1 MSHPRATTRT
11 SSVLLI
17 LVLALLATALTI
29 PFIVGGQK
37 IPFNDRL
44 TRKMEEEQS
53 DLLFIGNSMME
64 SRIDGGY
71 IFEATGLKPFLLD
84 AGKVMA
90 GPSMVGTWYLWLKN
104 LVAPAKVKFKKVFI
118 FFVDE
123 QLTATEFWLDTHDTK
138 GVEAILTLH
147 EPEFDRLVRH
157 KNGSWYGT
165 IKEYIHRFY
174 ARSGVQEPFRQRFSS
189 LLMGL
194 VGGSSAEQTKG
205 EINSYLK
212 TAGRRPA
219 FDVIHDTDFHPRD
232 VPATTTEEFS
242 EALTKSFLAPIVK
255 VAKDNNIPLC
265 FFRIKRS
272 PLQRR
277 ENDPKFQEYLRSLVA
292 FFKAH
297 EVCYIDENGDSA
309 ITDDLFTAPSDDHIG
324 PKTAY
329 TKLFV
334 RTYLQQY
341 LPPEQK

>member
-1 MSHPRATTRT
+1 MSHTRATTRT
-11 SSVLLI
+11 SIVLLI

-37 IPFNDRL
+37 VPFNDRL
-44 TRKMEEEQS
+44 TRKLEAEQS
-53 DLLFIGNSMME
+53 DLVFIGNSMME

-90 GPSMVGTWYLWLKN
+90 GPSMVGTWYVWLKN
-104 LVAPAKVKFKKVFI
+104 LVAPAKVQLKKVFI

-123 QLTATEFWLDTHDTK
+123 QLTATTFWLDPQDVK
-138 GVEAILTLH
+138 GVEAVLTLH
-147 EPEFDRLVRH
+147 EPDFDRLVRH
-157 KNGSWYGT
+157 KNSSLYGT
-165 IKEYIHRFY
+165 LKEYIHRFY
-174 ARSGVQEPFRQRFSS
+174 ARSEVQEPFRQRFSS

-194 VGGSSAEQTKG
+194 VGGGTAEQTKS

-242 EALTKSFLAPIVK
+242 EAITQSFLVPMVR
-255 VAKDNNIPLC
+255 VAKENNIPLC

-277 ENDPKFQEYLRSLVA
+277 EKAPN
-292 FFKAH
+292 FKN
-297 EVCYIDENGDSA
+297 I
-309 ITDDLFTAPSDDHIG
+309 LAPS
-324 PKTAY
+324 
-329 TKLFV
+329 
-334 RTYLQQY
+334 
-341 LPPEQK
+341 